1 MGGCNMDGKEQCLPL
16 LVVTL
21 HRTKRVC
28 CYLPALVQRSTD
40 MTGNFGVLP
49 HGAQQTCW
57 CLPSGLSCCVGSC
70 LA

>member
-1 MGGCNMDGKEQCLPL
+1 
-16 LVVTL
+16 VVTL

-40 MTGNFGVLP
+40 MHMTDFGVLP
-49 HGAQQTCW
+49 HGAQQKCW